1 MATSLTTDNT
11 QRTGSSESLANWV
24 GPYATQMLGQANA
37 YAAQPYA
44 VYQGPL
50 TAWSSPLQ
58 EQAFQGLGSLQTP
71 STIGAAAERAGEI
84 GTQAMSAGA
93 DYGPSQFTTGIFNT
107 EAAQQYMNPYL
118 QTALNPMM
126 DEARRQAEIS
136 RMNDAA
142 RLTQAGA
149 YGGGRQAI
157 MESEGNRNLMTKQNE
172 MLTQGYNTAFDKA
185 AGIFSSDQARKL
197 QADQASEGSRQFG
210 ANFGLGGLDAGLRA
224 VQTMGNLG
232 ALQNTTALGNINA
245 QLQGGQTQRDIESE
259 GVKADYNEFLQQ
271 RDYPMKMLQF
281 KQSMLQGLPIGSV
294 SYQQQQ
300 PSSLTN
306 ILNTAGGLMD
316 LYDTHNK
323 PK

>member
-1 MATSLTTDNT
+1 MALPNNT
-11 QRTGSSESLANWV
+11 TGSSESLANWV

-58 EQAFQGLGSLQTP
+58 EQAFQGLGSLQAP
-71 STIGAAAERAGEI
+71 SSIGAAADTAGQI
-84 GTQAMSAGA
+84 GQAALAGGG
-93 DYGPSQFTTGIFNT
+93 DYGPAQFTTGIFNT

-118 QTALNPMM
+118 QTALDPMM
-126 DEARRQAEIS
+126 AEARRQAEIS
-136 RMNDAA
+136 RVNDAS
-142 RLTQAGA
+142 RLTKAGA

-157 MESEGNRNLMTKQNE
+157 MESEGNRNLMTKQND

-185 AGIFSSDQARKL
+185 AGIFASDQARKL
-197 QADQASEGSRQFG
+197 QTDLASEGSRQFG
-210 ANFGLGGLDAGLRA
+210 ANFGLASLDTGLRA
-224 VQTMGNLG
+224 AQAQGGLG
-232 ALQNTTALGNINA
+232 ALQNSTALGNIQA
-245 QLQGGQTQRDIESE
+245 QLGGGQVQRDIESE
-259 GVKADYNEFLQQ
+259 GIKADYNEFLQQ

-281 KQSMLQGLPIGSV
+281 KQSMLQGMPMGAT

-306 ILNTAGGLMD
+306 ILQTAGGLMG
-316 LYDTHNK
+316 LYDQQTRPK
-323 PK
+323 P